1 LEKKN
6 KVISQ
11 HEKRVIAYHE
21 SGHASVSWLLRYA
34 HPLVKVT
41 IVPRGKSLGA
51 AWYLP
56 EERQITTYEQLFDEI
71 TATLAGRASEELV
84 FGKISTGALNDLER
98 VTKQAFAMV
107 AYYGLNPKIGNI
119 SYYDSTGQS
128 EMGFTKPFS
137 EKTAETIDQEVHKML
152 EEAYQR
158 AKQILSENRDK
169 LDQLAALLVERE
181 VIFREDL
188 EEIYGKR
195 PFEDENKTDNQPK
208 GETTEITE
216 NKTTTE
222 NSDSEPIVENTNI
235 ANNPTNE

>member
-1 LEKKN
+1 MA
-6 KVISQ
+6 
-11 HEKRVIAYHE
+11 RV
-21 SGHASVSWLLRYA
+21 
-34 HPLVKVT
+34 
-41 IVPRGKSLGA
+41 
-51 AWYLP
+51 
-56 EERQITTYEQLFDEI
+56 
-71 TATLAGRASEELV
+71 
-84 FGKISTGALNDLER
+84 
-98 VTKQAFAMV
+98 
-107 AYYGLNPKIGNI
+107 
-119 SYYDSTGQS
+119 
-128 EMGFTKPFS
+128 
-137 EKTAETIDQEVHKML
+137 
-152 EEAYQR
+152 
-158 AKQILSENRDK
+158 LSENRDK